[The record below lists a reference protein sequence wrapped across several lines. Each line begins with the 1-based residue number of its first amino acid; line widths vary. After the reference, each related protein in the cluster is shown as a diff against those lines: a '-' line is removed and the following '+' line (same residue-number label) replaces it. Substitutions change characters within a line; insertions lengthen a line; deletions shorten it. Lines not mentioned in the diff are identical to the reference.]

1 MKIHNHPL
9 TAGLTPKPIYN
20 PVRPNITHGAVA
32 WFGNNRL
39 GTARQLLGKVR
50 RLGYFCITGGMR
62 SYLTAAKEVFWDL
75 TPLHL
80 IVRGSCKRS
89 LSSSILVGYRWIKT
103 KEEERQRY
111 NKLLRNTIV

>member
-20 PVRPNITHGAVA
+20 PVRPKITHGAVA

-80 IVRGSCKRS
+80 MLEAAAKGAYLQVF
-89 LSSSILVGYRWIKT
+89 
-103 KEEERQRY
+103 
-111 NKLLRNTIV
+111 